1 MTPARAGNNRQNRG
15 KINFR
20 SGLIAEE
27 LAVFLLRLKLYRIL
41 GKRLRTPFGEVDIL
55 AQKGGA
61 LVVVEVKNRTSLAD
75 SHAAISPSQQ
85 KRLKEAGLHLSAF
98 YGRNISSVRCD
109 AFLFGKGGFPRHIK
123 NAFQD

>member
-1 MTPARAGNNRQNRG
+1 MIPARAGNNRQNQG
-15 KINFR
+15 KRNFR
-20 SGLIAEE
+20 SGLAAETF
-27 LAVFLLRLKLYRIL
+27 AVFLLRLILYRIL

-61 LVVVEVKNRTSLAD
+61 LVVVEVKTRGALAD

-98 YGRNISSVRCD
+98 YGRNISSIRCD
-109 AFLFGKGGFPRHIK
+109 AFLFGKGGFPQHIK
-123 NAFQD
+123 NAFQE